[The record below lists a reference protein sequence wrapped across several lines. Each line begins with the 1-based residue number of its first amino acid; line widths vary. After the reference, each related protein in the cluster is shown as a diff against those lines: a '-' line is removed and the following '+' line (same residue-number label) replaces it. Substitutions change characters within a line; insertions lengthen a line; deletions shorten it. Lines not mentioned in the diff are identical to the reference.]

1 MSILKRYK
9 TLLFDV
15 DDTLLDFG
23 AAESAALRQLFKDQ
37 KLTLTPEMETHYKR
51 FNKEQWWSYEAGK
64 ISRDELLNSRF
75 SKFFKEYGQDV
86 DGILLEKK
94 FRGYLREGYQLING
108 AFELIKD
115 LESKYDLYIIT
126 NGVSETQ
133 DKRLRASGLH
143 PLFKNVF
150 VSDDIGYQKPRKE
163 FFDYVFERIPNF
175 TEKHS
180 LVVGDSLGS
189 DIKGAEL
196 AGLDSCWFNPER
208 NPNDTT
214 IMPTYEI
221 RKLNELYNILK

>member
-1 MSILKRYK
+1 MKRYK

-23 AAESAALRQLFKDQ
+23 AAESAALRQLFKEQ
-37 KLTLTPEMETHYKR
+37 KLTLTPEIESHYKK
-51 FNKEQWWSYEAGK
+51 FNKGLWWSYEAGE

-75 SKFFKEYGQDV
+75 SKFFREYGQEV
-86 DGILLEKK
+86 DGILLEKR
-94 FRGYLREGYQLING
+94 FRSYLREGYQLING

-115 LESKYDLYIIT
+115 LEKEFDLYIIT

-163 FFDYVFERIPNF
+163 FFDYVFSRIPKF
-175 TEKHS
+175 TEKQS
-180 LVVGDSLGS
+180 LVIGDSLGS

-196 AGLDSCWFNPER
+196 AGLDSCWFNPEK
-208 NPNDTT
+208 NPNKTT
-214 IMPTYEI
+214 IKPTYEI
-221 RKLNELYNILK
+221 RKLNELYKILS